1 MLIPIPDLVNQIKQT
16 VKLVTA
22 SEAIIKCQ
30 ELSGVIIDV
39 REPDEV
45 NGKVTAG
52 TVNIPRGVLE
62 MKMPMLY
69 PDVNQ
74 AIFIHCASGIRAIFS
89 AEQLQRLGYKNVWA
103 ITCGIDDVCHTFAI
117 K

>member
-1 MLIPIPDLVNQIKQT
+1 MLITIPDLVNQIKQT
-16 VKLVTA
+16 VNLISA
-22 SEAIIKCQ
+22 SEALIKYQ
-30 ELSGVIIDV
+30 ELSGIIVDV
-39 REPDEV
+39 REPNEV
-45 NGKVTAG
+45 NSKVAAG
-52 TVNIPRGVLE
+52 TINIPRGVLE